1 MLNVRE
7 VQEVFVAQNCKTNVP
22 FWSHVLIQSWCVG
35 VKSSIFVHI
44 RQLIQ
49 VLAQWLC
56 CSPDMHFTSAYPFVL
71 FHHRIEIFHHDQ
83 FLSHFLCSAP
93 LKQILADST
102 WPHIHNIIIHAY
114 PSHKVWISLLKA
126 FNLLLWVSP
135 LDSWD
140 WSGNGCVHPG
150 TPCKFKGEPT

>member
-1 MLNVRE
+1 M
-7 VQEVFVAQNCKTNVP
+7 
-22 FWSHVLIQSWCVG
+22 
-35 VKSSIFVHI
+35 KSSIFVHI

-71 FHHRIEIFHHDQ
+71 FHHRIEICHHDQ
-83 FLSHFLCSAP
+83 FYSPIFCSAP
-93 LKQILADST
+93 FKQILSDST
-102 WPHIHNIIIHAY
+102 WPHIHDIIIQAY

-140 WSGNGCVHPG
+140 WQKWLRSSWDTLEIQGG
-150 TPCKFKGEPT
+150 THVVWPNLSKPILLRFDRFDDKIQEHAESMC